1 MCVKVLTGFCW
12 KQLESHNVRF
22 CRGGVCSSGQQRLS
36 VLHEADVLKC
46 VLCQPTL
53 ITHTNSLDNGHTERG
68 HRYKHTDPGKDGEEA
83 ESDDG
88 SGSVRTLGQRQ
99 LIGGGR
105 LPLIGQK
112 AKANKPQEASK
123 TWRQIEEESEEVMCF
138 IIIMRMCS
146 VLSGLS
152 FCGVS
157 EVAYYYYCCSSSSPQ
172 DGLTALQGSK

>member
-1 MCVKVLTGFCW
+1 MDT
-12 KQLESHNVRF
+12 
-22 CRGGVCSSGQQRLS
+22 QR
-36 VLHEADVLKC
+36 
-46 VLCQPTL
+46 
-53 ITHTNSLDNGHTERG
+53 ERG
-68 HRYKHTDPGKDGEEA
+68 HRCKHTDPGKDGEEA

-88 SGSVRTLGQRQ
+88 SGSVRALGQRQ
-99 LIGGGR
+99 LIRGGR
-105 LPLIGQK
+105 LPLISQK

-152 FCGVS
+152 SCGVS
-157 EVAYYYYCCSSSSPQ
+157 EVAYDYCCSSSSPQ